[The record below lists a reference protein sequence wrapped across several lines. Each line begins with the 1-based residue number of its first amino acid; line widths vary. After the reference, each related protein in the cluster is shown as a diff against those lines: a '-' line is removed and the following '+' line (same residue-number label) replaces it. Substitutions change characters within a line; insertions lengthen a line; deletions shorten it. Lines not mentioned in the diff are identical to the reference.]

1 MNSLWDTKFNLNFF
15 LSMNGLKKPKCTVLT
30 GYKTNSV
37 SIKITVFIFKTK
49 KTKKIVYTL
58 YSIVTAL

>member
-1 MNSLWDTKFNLNFF
+1 
-15 LSMNGLKKPKCTVLT
+15 MNGLKKPKCTVLT

-49 KTKKIVYTL
+49 KTKNIVYTVL
-58 YSIVTAL
+58 LRLCKYYLP

>member
-1 MNSLWDTKFNLNFF
+1 
-15 LSMNGLKKPKCTVLT
+15 MNGLKKPKCTVLT

-49 KTKKIVYTL
+49 IKQKKL
-58 YSIVTAL
+58 YIQYCYGFLNIICRSANLIHVCVH